1 MKVWRLLM
9 WFLLWE
15 FYSFFSLPRI
25 LLATCGSSWKT
36 EHKRQNHLNT
46 FLLPKI
52 FRTALLFSLVRSL
65 LVKKGRFYGSICWKF
80 TRIYI
85 FVKRR
90 PNKAVSLIML
100 KCKSAQNHNFYDTS
114 YSLTVSRNIREHSQV
129 IEIWVGYIVVCIWAV
144 FSVIL
149 TITTATAIKIAYEV
163 SSRAGTA
170 ISFEISFSRNF
181 TEKIFFLFILFV
193 QRIQNSRAKY
203 KQLR

>member
-1 MKVWRLLM
+1 MKVWRLFM
-9 WFLLWE
+9 WFLLWV
-15 FYSFFSLPRI
+15 FYSFFFSSSYFALEALEKLSINVKTIWI
-25 LLATCGSSWKT
+25 LFYCRTSFGQ
-36 EHKRQNHLNT
+36 HYYFHLY
-46 FLLPKI
+46 
-52 FRTALLFSLVRSL
+52 VRYWWR
-65 LVKKGRFYGSICWKF
+65 KGRFYGSICWKF

-114 YSLTVSRNIREHSQV
+114 YSLTASRNIQEHSQV
-129 IEIWVGYIVVCIWAV
+129 IEIWVRYIVVCIYRL

-181 TEKIFFLFILFV
+181 TEKIFFFWFILFV